1 MKKKDAKKLSEK
13 HVSMAESRQGFYLT
27 WQSWSYS
34 EGEAVESSRRRRASW
49 QRSISIHLIDIREP
63 EVLLHRQ
70 PKHRDEKAEDKSTLG
85 KVMQG
90 LTKDHNPQ
98 GLHIEIW
105 MVIF

>member
-1 MKKKDAKKLSEK
+1 
-13 HVSMAESRQGFYLT
+13 MAESRQGFYLT

-49 QRSISIHLIDIREP
+49 HRSISIHLIDIREP

-70 PKHRDEKAEDKSTLG
+70 PKQQRQVNRQGKSTLG

-90 LTKDHNPQ
+90 LTKDHNSQ
-98 GLHIEIW
+98 GYILKYGW
-105 MVIF
+105 